1 MLGHNTRVVQSCTAC
16 QYMPAPGASVAA
28 EYASLFCSL
37 VRLMVASPEAAGTRQ
52 GLLTVILVGMQFLS
66 RPFVVGDR
74 VELSSGGGE
83 RVMVGV
89 IERVDPI
96 RTIIRTD
103 ASLPVTIPN
112 KVLSRHA

>member
-1 MLGHNTRVVQSCTAC
+1 M
-16 QYMPAPGASVAA
+16 QYALIA
-28 EYASLFCSL
+28 L
-37 VRLMVASPEAAGTRQ
+37 VCV
-52 GLLTVILVGMQFLS
+52 QFLS

-89 IERVDPI
+89 IERVDPM

-112 KVLSRHA
+112 KVVIMQ

>member
-1 MLGHNTRVVQSCTAC
+1 MSRHQRHLVIQLYNVCLFVQHPAQYALIALSC
-16 QYMPAPGASVAA
+16 V
-28 EYASLFCSL
+28 
-37 VRLMVASPEAAGTRQ
+37 
-52 GLLTVILVGMQFLS
+52 QFLS

-89 IERVDPI
+89 IERVDPM

-112 KVLSRHA
+112 KVVIMQ

>member
-1 MLGHNTRVVQSCTAC
+1 
-16 QYMPAPGASVAA
+16 
-28 EYASLFCSL
+28 
-37 VRLMVASPEAAGTRQ
+37 MVACSEVTGTRK
-52 GLLTVILVGMQFLS
+52 GLLTVVLGGVQFLS

-112 KVLSRHA
+112 KVLSCRG

>member
-1 MLGHNTRVVQSCTAC
+1 
-16 QYMPAPGASVAA
+16 
-28 EYASLFCSL
+28 
-37 VRLMVASPEAAGTRQ
+37 MVASSEVAGTRQ
-52 GLLTVILVGMQFLS
+52 GVVITLIDVQFLS

-112 KVLSRHA
+112 KVLACHAQSTAVVPLHSRPFTTPHIVVHGTSVIPSWSLLGPEDLMYQ